1 MSEQSWLK
9 ELNAVVKPEQ
19 IVTSGEDIKSH
30 SYDVWPVAAKW
41 KGQGKQP
48 YKPEAVVYAYS
59 AQDVSDVLKWAT
71 ANRVPVTPWGLGS
84 GVTGAAIPARGG
96 ISLDVSG
103 MKQVLALDE
112 TNLMVKVQ
120 GGKLGLALENEL
132 NERGYTLNH
141 SPQSLD
147 RSSVAGWVA
156 TRAIGQFSSRYGG
169 IEDLTGAFTVVLP
182 TGEIVETKFAPRAAI
197 GPDLRHVFMGSEG
210 TMGVITDVTLKIF
223 PLAEHRL
230 FEAVKF
236 DSVAAG
242 AAVMRQFMQVGLRP
256 FLVRFYDVDEAK
268 HAMQDQSF
276 DRCVMFLGFEGL
288 KAVAEAEYKAVMD
301 LCLAEGGQKIG
312 PAAVEA
318 WMRRRFDFSAVE
330 NLLAEPGGL
339 AETIEIAH
347 FWDGIME
354 TYYKLKEA
362 LAPYADEVLGHFSH
376 VYPQGTSLYVI
387 LLGHAKDD
395 ATAEANILKIWE
407 TAMNICLETGAAISH
422 HHGVGLA
429 REPYIRADLAS
440 SALVLDKVK
449 AAIDPAGVM
458 NPGKLGLNRTSTEVL
473 QR

>member
-1 MSEQSWLK
+1 MTEQTWLNK
-9 ELNAVVKPEQ
+9 LNTVVKPQQ
-19 IVTSGEDIKSH
+19 ITVDTEEIKSH

-48 YKPEAVVYAYS
+48 YKPDVVVRPYS
-59 AQDVSDVLKWAT
+59 VQEVSDLLTWAT
-71 ANRVPVTPWGLGS
+71 ANNVPVTPWGLGS
-84 GVTGAAIPARGG
+84 GVTGAAIPSRGG
-96 ISLDVSG
+96 ISLDMSG
-103 MKQVLALDE
+103 MKQVIALDE
-112 TNLMVKVQ
+112 TSLMVKVQ
-120 GGKLGLALENEL
+120 GGKLGLELENEL

-169 IEDLTGAFTVVLP
+169 IEDLAVAFTAVLP
-182 TGEIVETKFAPRAAI
+182 TGEIIETKFAPRAAI

-223 PLAEHRL
+223 PMAEHRI
-230 FEAVKF
+230 FEALKF
-236 DSVAAG
+236 DSVEAG
-242 AAVMRQFMQVGLRP
+242 ATVMRKFMRVGLRP

-268 HAMQDQSF
+268 HAMQDKSF
-276 DRCVMFLGFEGL
+276 DSCVMFLGFEGI

-301 LCLAEGGQKIG
+301 ICAAEGGQKIG

-318 WMRRRFDFSAVE
+318 WMRRRFDFSTVE
-330 NLLAEPGGL
+330 NLLGEPGGL

-347 FWDGIME
+347 FWDGILE
-354 TYYKLKEA
+354 TYYRLKET

-387 LLGHAKDD
+387 LLGKAEND
-395 ATAEANILKIWE
+395 AVAEANILKIWE

-422 HHGVGLA
+422 HHGVGMA

-449 AAIDPAGVM
+449 NAIDPAGVM
-458 NPGKLGLNRTSTEVL
+458 NPGKLGLNRNGN
-473 QR
+473 

>member
-1 MSEQSWLK
+1 MTEISWLDGLK
-9 ELNAVVKPEQ
+9 TVIGPEKITVDAAAIAQ
-19 IVTSGEDIKSH
+19 H

-48 YKPEAVVYAYS
+48 YKPEVVVRPTS
-59 AQDVSDVLKWAT
+59 AKEVSDVLKWAS
-71 ANRVPVTPWGLGS
+71 ASRVAVTPWGLGS
-84 GVTGAAIPARGG
+84 GVTGAAIPSRGG

-103 MKQVLALDE
+103 MKQVIALDE

-120 GGKLGLALENEL
+120 GGKLGLELENEL

-169 IEDLTGAFTVVLP
+169 IEDLAVAFTAVLP
-182 TGEIVETKFAPRAAI
+182 TGEIIETKFAPRAAV

-223 PLAEHRL
+223 PLAEHRI
-230 FEAVKF
+230 FEALRF
-236 DSVAAG
+236 DSVEAG
-242 AAVMRQFMQVGLRP
+242 ATVMRQFMRVGLRP

-268 HAMQDQSF
+268 HAMQDKSF
-276 DRCVMFLGFEGL
+276 DSCVMFLGFEGV
-288 KAVAEAEYKAVMD
+288 KGVAEAEYNAVMD
-301 LCLAEGGQKIG
+301 ICAAHGGQKIG

-318 WMRRRFDFSAVE
+318 WMRRRFDFSTVE
-330 NLLAEPGGL
+330 NLLSEPGGL
-339 AETIEIAH
+339 AETIEISH
-347 FWDGIME
+347 FWDGILD
-354 TYYKLKEA
+354 TYYQLKKA

-387 LLGHAKDD
+387 LLGRVESD
-395 ATAEANILKIWE
+395 AVAEANILKIWE

-422 HHGVGLA
+422 HHGVGMA
-429 REPYIRADLAS
+429 RAPYIRADLAS

-449 AAIDPAGVM
+449 TAIDPAGVM
-458 NPGKLGLNRTSTEVL
+458 NPGKLGLNRVGS
-473 QR
+473 